1 MLQQP
6 LPMFDT
12 QSNWSVP
19 DVLPQ
24 FSETET
30 VAIDL
35 ETYDPHLTTC
45 GPGWATGRGHV
56 VGIGVAT
63 DGWKGYLPIRHQGGG
78 NLDENLV
85 LRWLTKL
92 LSSTK
97 RDIIFHNSLYDVGWL
112 RREGVDVKGRIL
124 DTIVAAPLINENR
137 FSYSL
142 DALGEFYCDEK
153 KDESLL
159 QDAALAYGVNPK
171 SEMYKLHSKYVG
183 PYGEQDAALTLKLWN
198 KLKLEIAQQNLEQV
212 LDIECRLIPLLLE
225 MRWRGVR
232 VDEEKAD
239 NVSKQ
244 LSLQEQKIMVE
255 IKRQYGN
262 EVNLWANAS
271 LQAIFEKNKIWYPR
285 TEKGTPSFQRQWLE
299 GHEHE
304 LPQLIV
310 KARKLNKARTT
321 FIDKMIKD
329 HCFNGRIHAEA
340 HAMRNDRGG
349 TVSGR
354 FSYSNPNLQQ
364 VPARDPEI
372 GNLIRSLFIPEEGCQ
387 WGVFDYS
394 QQEPRLTVHYANQ
407 THLRGSKDA
416 VQQYTEENADFHQIV
431 ADMANI
437 PRKQAKTIN
446 LGLSYGMGKEK
457 LIKELGLEELEA
469 ENLFKQYHEK
479 VPFIRALQDQCARVA
494 MTRGHIKTFAG
505 RRCRFDLWESRYE
518 RTLPL
523 PLEEAK
529 EKYGHDLKRSYTY
542 KALNRL
548 IQGSAA
554 DMTKLAML
562 GLWDE
567 GIIPHLQVHDEV
579 DISIESTE
587 QAKRVVHIMENCVEL
602 AVPLLVDMELGKS
615 WGETKEI
622 KR

>member
-1 MLQQP
+1 MLQGS
-6 LPMFDT
+6 MFPPK
-12 QSNWSVP
+12 SNWSVP
-19 DVLPQ
+19 AVFPQ

-30 VAIDL
+30 IAVDL
-35 ETYDPHLTTC
+35 ETYDPHLMTC

-56 VGIGVAT
+56 VGIGIAT
-63 DGWKGYLPIRHQGGG
+63 DNWHGYFPIRHEGGG
-78 NLDENLV
+78 NLDEALV
-85 LRWLTKL
+85 LRWLKNT
-92 LSSTK
+92 LSSEK
-97 RDIIFHNSLYDVGWL
+97 REVIFHNSLYDVGWL
-112 RREGVDVKGRIL
+112 RREGISVKGKIL
-124 DTIVAAPLINENR
+124 DTIVAAPLVNENR
-137 FSYSL
+137 YSYSL
-142 DALGEFYCDEK
+142 DNLGEFYCNEK

-159 QDAALAYGVNPK
+159 QDAALAFGVNPK
-171 SEMYKLHSKYVG
+171 SEMYKLHAKYVG
-183 PYGEQDAALTLKLWN
+183 PYGEQDAVLTLRLWK
-198 KLKLEIAQQNLEQV
+198 KLKLEIAEQNLEKI
-212 LDIECRLIPLLLE
+212 LDMECRLIPLLLE

-239 NVSKQ
+239 SVSKA

-255 IKRQYGN
+255 IKRQYGD

-271 LQAIFEKNKIWYPR
+271 LQSIFEKNKIWFPR
-285 TEKGTPSFQRQWLE
+285 TAKGMPSFQKDWLE
-299 GHEHE
+299 GHDHE

-394 QQEPRLTVHYANQ
+394 QQEPRLTVHYADQMN
-407 THLRGSKDA
+407 LNGAENA
-416 VQQYTEENADFHQIV
+416 VSQYRDDNADFHQIV
-431 ADMANI
+431 ADMAKI

-457 LIKELGLEELEA
+457 LIKELGLDDTEA
-469 ENLFKQYHEK
+469 ENLFQQYHAN

-494 MTRGHIKTFAG
+494 MDRGFIKTFAG

-529 EKYGHDLKRSYTY
+529 EKYGDNLKRSYTY

-562 GLWDE
+562 GLWEE
-567 GIIPHLQVHDEV
+567 GIVPHLQVHDEV
-579 DISIESTE
+579 DISIENTE
-587 QAKRVVHIMENCVEL
+587 QANTVARIMETCVEL
-602 AVPLLVDMELGKS
+602 AVPLLVDMELGTS
-615 WGETKEI
+615 WGETKDI

>member
-1 MLQQP
+1 MLQGS
-6 LPMFDT
+6 MFPPK
-12 QSNWSVP
+12 SSWSVP
-19 DVLPQ
+19 AVFPQ

-30 VAIDL
+30 IAVDL
-35 ETYDPHLTTC
+35 ETYDPHLMTC

-56 VGIGVAT
+56 VGIGIAT
-63 DGWKGYLPIRHQGGG
+63 DNWNGYFPIRHEGGG
-78 NLDENLV
+78 NLDEGLV
-85 LRWLTKL
+85 LRWLRNT
-92 LSSTK
+92 LSSEK
-97 RDIIFHNSLYDVGWL
+97 REVIFHNSLYDVGWL
-112 RREGVDVKGRIL
+112 RREGVDVKGKIL
-124 DTIVAAPLINENR
+124 DTIVAAPLVNENR
-137 FSYSL
+137 YSYSL
-142 DALGEFYCDEK
+142 DNLGEFYCNEK

-159 QDAALAYGVNPK
+159 QNAALAFGVNPK
-171 SEMYKLHSKYVG
+171 SEMYKLHAKYVG
-183 PYGEQDAALTLKLWN
+183 PYGEQDAVLTLKLWK
-198 KLKLEIAQQNLEQV
+198 KLKLEIAEQNLEKI
-212 LDIECRLIPLLLE
+212 LDMECRLIPLLLE

-239 NVSKQ
+239 TISKQ
-244 LSLQEQKIMVE
+244 LSLKEQKIMVE
-255 IKRQYGN
+255 IKRQYGS

-271 LQAIFEKNKIWYPR
+271 LQSIFEKNKIWFPR
-285 TEKGTPSFQRQWLE
+285 TAKGMPSFQRDWLE
-299 GHEHE
+299 GHDHE

-394 QQEPRLTVHYANQ
+394 QQEPRLTVHYADQ
-407 THLRGSKDA
+407 MKLTGAQDA
-416 VQQYTEENADFHQIV
+416 VKLYTEENADFHQIV

-457 LIKELGLEELEA
+457 LIKELGIDDTEA
-469 ENLFKQYHEK
+469 ESLFQQYHAN

-494 MTRGHIKTFAG
+494 MDRGYIKTFAG

-523 PLEEAK
+523 PFEEAK
-529 EKYGHDLKRSYTY
+529 EKYGDNLKRSYTY

-562 GLWDE
+562 GLWEE
-567 GIIPHLQVHDEV
+567 GIVPHLQVHDEV
-579 DISIESTE
+579 DISIENTE
-587 QAKRVVHIMENCVEL
+587 QANTVARIMENCVEL
-602 AVPLLVDMELGKS
+602 AVPLLVDMELGTS
-615 WGETKEI
+615 WGETKDI

>member
-1 MLQQP
+1 MILQS
-6 LPMFDT
+6 PMFAPE
-12 QSNWSVP
+12 SGWSIP
-19 DVLPQ
+19 DVFPQ

-30 VAIDL
+30 IAVDL
-35 ETYDPHLTTC
+35 ETYDPHLMTC
-45 GPGWATGRGHV
+45 GPGWATGRGHIV
-56 VGIGVAT
+56 GVGIAT
-63 DGWKGYLPIRHQGGG
+63 EGWKGYFPIRHAGGG
-78 NLDENLV
+78 NLDEDIV
-85 LRWLTKL
+85 LRWLRNTL
-92 LSSTK
+92 ASEK
-97 RDIIFHNSLYDVGWL
+97 RDVIFHNALYDVGWL
-112 RREGVDVKGRIL
+112 RREGVHVGGKIL
-124 DTIVAAPLINENR
+124 DTIVAAPLVNENR
-137 FSYSL
+137 YSYSL
-142 DALGEFYCDEK
+142 DNLGEFYCNEK

-159 QDAALAYGVNPK
+159 QNAALSFGVNPK

-183 PYGEQDAALTLKLWN
+183 PYGEQDAALTLKLWQ
-198 KLKLEIAQQNLEQV
+198 KLKIEVQEQGLEKI
-212 LDIECRLIPLLLE
+212 LDMECRLIPLLLE

-232 VDEEKAD
+232 IDEQKAD
-239 NVSKQ
+239 DVSKK
-244 LSLQEQKIMVE
+244 LSIEEQKIQVE
-255 IKRQYGN
+255 IKRKYGA

-271 LQAIFEKNKIWYPR
+271 LQAIFEQNKIKFPR
-285 TEKGTPSFQRQWLE
+285 TAKGMASFQKDWLE

-310 KARKLNKARTT
+310 RARKLNKARTT

-394 QQEPRLTVHYANQ
+394 QQEPRLTVHYADRMN
-407 THLRGSKDA
+407 LAGAKDA
-416 VQQYTEENADFHQIV
+416 VSLYTNDDADFHQIV

-457 LIKELGLEELEA
+457 LIKELGIEELEA
-469 ENLFKQYHEK
+469 QALFQQYHAK

-494 MTRGHIKTFAG
+494 MERGYIRTFAG
-505 RRCRFDLWESRYE
+505 RRCRFNLWEDRYE

-523 PLEEAK
+523 PYDEAI
-529 EKYGHDLKRSYTY
+529 EKYGDNLKRSYTY

-562 GLWDE
+562 GLWEE
-567 GIIPHLQVHDEV
+567 GIVPHLQVHDEV
-579 DISIESTE
+579 DISIENTE
-587 QAKRVVHIMENCVEL
+587 QANTVARIMENCVEL
-602 AVPLLVDMELGKS
+602 AVPLLVDKELGSS

-622 KR
+622 K

>member
-1 MLQQP
+1 
-6 LPMFDT
+6 MFAPESD
-12 QSNWSVP
+12 WSIPSVF
-19 DVLPQ
+19 PQ
-24 FSETET
+24 FSDTET
-30 VAIDL
+30 IAVDL
-35 ETYDPHLTTC
+35 ETYDPHLMTC
-45 GPGWATGRGHV
+45 GPGWATGRGHI
-56 VGIGVAT
+56 VGIGIAT
-63 DGWKGYLPIRHQGGG
+63 DNWKGYFPIRHDGGG
-78 NLDENLV
+78 NLDEDVV
-85 LRWLTKL
+85 LRWLKNTL
-92 LSSTK
+92 ASEK
-97 RDIIFHNSLYDVGWL
+97 RDVIFHNALYDVGWL
-112 RREGVDVKGRIL
+112 RREGVHVGGKIL
-124 DTIVAAPLINENR
+124 DTIVAAPLVNENR
-137 FSYSL
+137 YSYSL
-142 DALGEFYCDEK
+142 DNLGEFYCNER

-159 QDAALAYGVNPK
+159 QNAALSFGVNPK
-171 SEMYKLHSKYVG
+171 SEMYKLPSKFVG
-183 PYGEQDAALTLKLWN
+183 PYGEQDAALTLKLWK
-198 KLKLEIAQQNLEQV
+198 KLKVEIKEQSLEKI
-212 LDIECRLIPLLLE
+212 LDMECRLIPLLLE

-232 VDEEKAD
+232 IDEEKAD
-239 NVSKQ
+239 TVSKK
-244 LSLQEQKIMVE
+244 LSIEEQKIQVE
-255 IKRQYGN
+255 IKRKYGA

-271 LQAIFEKNKIWYPR
+271 LEGIFEKNKIWFPR
-285 TEKGTPSFQRQWLE
+285 TAKGMASFQKDWLE

-310 KARKLNKARTT
+310 RARKLNKARTT

-372 GNLIRSLFIPEEGCQ
+372 GSLIRSLFIPEEGCQ

-394 QQEPRLTVHYANQ
+394 QQEPRLTVHYADRMN
-407 THLRGSKDA
+407 LAGAKDA
-416 VQQYTEENADFHQIV
+416 VSLYTNENADFHQIV

-457 LIKELGLEELEA
+457 LIKELGIEELEA
-469 ENLFKQYHEK
+469 QALFQQYHAK

-494 MTRGHIKTFAG
+494 MERGYIRTFAG
-505 RRCRFDLWESRYE
+505 RRCRFNLWEDRYE

-523 PLEEAK
+523 PYDEAI
-529 EKYGHDLKRSYTY
+529 EKYGDNLKRSYTY

-562 GLWDE
+562 GLWEE
-567 GIIPHLQVHDEV
+567 GIVPHLQVHDEV
-579 DISIESTE
+579 DISIENTE
-587 QAKRVVHIMENCVEL
+587 QANTVARIMENCVEL
-602 AVPLLVDMELGKS
+602 AVPLLVDKELGSS

-622 KR
+622 K

>member
-1 MLQQP
+1 
-6 LPMFDT
+6 MFAPTSD
-12 QSNWSVP
+12 WSIPEVF
-19 DVLPQ
+19 PQ

-30 VAIDL
+30 IAVDL
-35 ETYDPHLTTC
+35 ETYDPHLMTC
-45 GPGWATGRGHV
+45 GPGWATGRGHIV
-56 VGIGVAT
+56 GVGIAT
-63 DGWKGYLPIRHQGGG
+63 EGWKGYFPIRHQGGG
-78 NLDENLV
+78 NLDEDIV
-85 LRWLTKL
+85 LRWLRNTL
-92 LSSTK
+92 ASEK
-97 RDIIFHNSLYDVGWL
+97 RDVIFHNALYDVGWL
-112 RREGVDVKGRIL
+112 RREGVHVGGKIL
-124 DTIVAAPLINENR
+124 DTIVAAPLVNENR
-137 FSYSL
+137 YSYSL
-142 DALGEFYCDEK
+142 DNLGEFYCNEK

-159 QDAALAYGVNPK
+159 QNAALSFGVNPK
-171 SEMYKLHSKYVG
+171 SEMYKLPSKFVG
-183 PYGEQDAALTLKLWN
+183 PYGEQDAALTLKLWQ
-198 KLKLEIAQQNLEQV
+198 KLKIEVQEQGLEKI
-212 LDIECRLIPLLLE
+212 LDMECRLIPLLLE

-232 VDEEKAD
+232 IDEQKAD
-239 NVSKQ
+239 DVSKK
-244 LSLQEQKIMVE
+244 LSIEEQKLQVE
-255 IKRQYGN
+255 IKRKYGA

-271 LQAIFEKNKIWYPR
+271 LEAIFEKNKIWFPR
-285 TEKGTPSFQRQWLE
+285 TAKGMASFQKDWLE

-310 KARKLNKARTT
+310 RARKLNKARTT

-329 HCFNGRIHAEA
+329 HCFDGRIHAEA

-394 QQEPRLTVHYANQ
+394 QQEPRLTVHYADRMN
-407 THLRGSKDA
+407 LAGAKDA
-416 VQQYTEENADFHQIV
+416 VVEYTEKNADFHQIV

-457 LIKELGLEELEA
+457 LIKELGIDDTEA
-469 ENLFKQYHEK
+469 EGLFQQYHNK
-479 VPFIRALQDQCARVA
+479 VPFIRGLQDQCARVA
-494 MTRGHIKTFAG
+494 MERGYIRTFAG
-505 RRCRFDLWESRYE
+505 RRCRFNLWEDRYE

-523 PLEEAK
+523 PYEEAQ
-529 EKYGHDLKRSYTY
+529 EKYGDNLKRSYTY

-562 GLWDE
+562 GLWEE
-567 GIIPHLQVHDEV
+567 GIVPHLQVHDEV
-579 DISIESTE
+579 DISVENTE
-587 QAKRVVHIMENCVEL
+587 QADKIAEIMETCVEL
-602 AVPLLVDMELGKS
+602 AVPLLVDKELGSS

-622 KR
+622 K

>member
-1 MLQQP
+1 MILQS
-6 LPMFDT
+6 PMFAPESD
-12 QSNWSVP
+12 WSIPSVF
-19 DVLPQ
+19 PQ
-24 FSETET
+24 FSDTET
-30 VAIDL
+30 IAVDL
-35 ETYDPHLTTC
+35 ETYDPHLMTC
-45 GPGWATGRGHV
+45 GPGWATGRGHI
-56 VGIGVAT
+56 VGIGIAT
-63 DGWKGYLPIRHQGGG
+63 DNWKGYFPIRHDGGG
-78 NLDENLV
+78 NLDEDVV
-85 LRWLTKL
+85 LRWLKNTL
-92 LSSTK
+92 ASEK
-97 RDIIFHNSLYDVGWL
+97 RDVIFHNALYDVGWL
-112 RREGVDVKGRIL
+112 RREGVHVGGKIL
-124 DTIVAAPLINENR
+124 DTIVAAPLVNENR
-137 FSYSL
+137 YSYSL
-142 DALGEFYCDEK
+142 DNLGEFYCNEK

-159 QDAALAYGVNPK
+159 QNAALSFGVNPK
-171 SEMYKLHSKYVG
+171 SEMYKLPSKFVG
-183 PYGEQDAALTLKLWN
+183 PYGEQDAALTLKLWK
-198 KLKLEIAQQNLEQV
+198 KLKVEIKEQSLEKI
-212 LDIECRLIPLLLE
+212 LDMECRLIPLLLE

-232 VDEEKAD
+232 IDEEKAD
-239 NVSKQ
+239 TVSKK
-244 LSLQEQKIMVE
+244 LSIEEQKIQVE
-255 IKRQYGN
+255 IKRKYGA

-271 LQAIFEKNKIWYPR
+271 LEGIFEKNKIWFPR
-285 TEKGTPSFQRQWLE
+285 TAKGMASFQKDWLE

-310 KARKLNKARTT
+310 RARKLNKARTT

-372 GNLIRSLFIPEEGCQ
+372 GSLIRSLFIPEEGCQ

-394 QQEPRLTVHYANQ
+394 QQEPRLTVHYADRMN
-407 THLRGSKDA
+407 LAGAKDA
-416 VQQYTEENADFHQIV
+416 VSLYTNENADFHQIV

-457 LIKELGLEELEA
+457 LIKELGIEELEA
-469 ENLFKQYHEK
+469 QALFQQYHAK

-494 MTRGHIKTFAG
+494 MERGYIRTFAG
-505 RRCRFDLWESRYE
+505 RRCRFNLWEDRYE

-523 PLEEAK
+523 PYDEAI
-529 EKYGHDLKRSYTY
+529 EKYGDNLKRSYTY

-562 GLWDE
+562 GLWEE
-567 GIIPHLQVHDEV
+567 GIVPHLQVHDEV
-579 DISIESTE
+579 DISIENTE
-587 QAKRVVHIMENCVEL
+587 QANTVARIMENCVEL
-602 AVPLLVDMELGKS
+602 AVPLLVDKELGSS

-622 KR
+622 K

>member
-1 MLQQP
+1 MLQGS
-6 LPMFDT
+6 MFPPK
-12 QSNWSVP
+12 SNWSVP
-19 DVLPQ
+19 AVFPQ

-30 VAIDL
+30 IAVDL
-35 ETYDPHLTTC
+35 ETYDPHLMTC

-56 VGIGVAT
+56 VGIGIAT
-63 DGWKGYLPIRHQGGG
+63 DNWHGYFPIRHEGGG
-78 NLDENLV
+78 NLDEALV
-85 LRWLTKL
+85 LRWLKNT
-92 LSSTK
+92 LSSEK
-97 RDIIFHNSLYDVGWL
+97 REVIFHNSLYDVGWL
-112 RREGVDVKGRIL
+112 RREGITVKGKIL
-124 DTIVAAPLINENR
+124 DTIVAAPLVNENR
-137 FSYSL
+137 YSYSL
-142 DALGEFYCDEK
+142 DNLGEFYCNEK

-159 QDAALAYGVNPK
+159 QDAALAFGVNPK
-171 SEMYKLHSKYVG
+171 SEMYKLHAKYVG
-183 PYGEQDAALTLKLWN
+183 PYGEQDAVLTLRLWK
-198 KLKLEIAQQNLEQV
+198 KLKLEIAEQNLEKI
-212 LDIECRLIPLLLE
+212 LDMECRLIPLLLE

-239 NVSKQ
+239 SVSKA

-255 IKRQYGN
+255 IKRQYGD

-271 LQAIFEKNKIWYPR
+271 LQSIFEKNKIWFPR
-285 TEKGTPSFQRQWLE
+285 TAKGMPSFQKDWLE
-299 GHEHE
+299 GHDHE

-372 GNLIRSLFIPEEGCQ
+372 GNLIRSLFIPEKGCQ

-394 QQEPRLTVHYANQ
+394 QQEPRLTVHYADQMN
-407 THLRGSKDA
+407 LNGAENA
-416 VQQYTEENADFHQIV
+416 VSQYRDDNADFHQIV
-431 ADMANI
+431 ADMAKI

-457 LIKELGLEELEA
+457 LIKELGLDDTEA
-469 ENLFKQYHEK
+469 ENLFQQYHAN

-494 MTRGHIKTFAG
+494 MDRGFIKTFAG

-529 EKYGHDLKRSYTY
+529 EKYGDNLKRSYTY

-562 GLWDE
+562 GLWEE
-567 GIIPHLQVHDEV
+567 GIVPHLQVHDEV
-579 DISIESTE
+579 DISIENTE
-587 QAKRVVHIMENCVEL
+587 QANTVARIMETCVEL
-602 AVPLLVDMELGKS
+602 AVPLLVDMELGTS
-615 WGETKEI
+615 WGETKDI

>member
-1 MLQQP
+1 VILQS
-6 LPMFDT
+6 PMFAPESD
-12 QSNWSVP
+12 WSIPSVF
-19 DVLPQ
+19 PQ
-24 FSETET
+24 FSDTET
-30 VAIDL
+30 IAVDL
-35 ETYDPHLTTC
+35 ETYDPHLMTC
-45 GPGWATGRGHV
+45 GPGWATGRGHI
-56 VGIGVAT
+56 VGIGIAT
-63 DGWKGYLPIRHQGGG
+63 DNWKGYFPIRHDGGG
-78 NLDENLV
+78 NLDEDVV
-85 LRWLTKL
+85 LRWLKNTL
-92 LSSTK
+92 ASEK
-97 RDIIFHNSLYDVGWL
+97 RDVIFHNALYDVGWL
-112 RREGVDVKGRIL
+112 RREGVHVGGKIL
-124 DTIVAAPLINENR
+124 DTIVAAPLVNENR
-137 FSYSL
+137 YSYSL
-142 DALGEFYCDEK
+142 DNLGEFYCNEK

-159 QDAALAYGVNPK
+159 QNAALSFGVNPK
-171 SEMYKLHSKYVG
+171 SEMYKLPSKFVG
-183 PYGEQDAALTLKLWN
+183 PYGEQDAALTLKLWK
-198 KLKLEIAQQNLEQV
+198 KLKVEIKEQSLEKI
-212 LDIECRLIPLLLE
+212 LDMECRLIPLLLE

-232 VDEEKAD
+232 IDEEKAD
-239 NVSKQ
+239 TVSKK
-244 LSLQEQKIMVE
+244 LSIEEQKIQVE
-255 IKRQYGN
+255 IKRKYGA

-271 LQAIFEKNKIWYPR
+271 LEGIFEKNKIWFPR
-285 TEKGTPSFQRQWLE
+285 TAKGMASFQKDWLE

-310 KARKLNKARTT
+310 RARKLNKARTT

-372 GNLIRSLFIPEEGCQ
+372 GSLIRSLFIPEEGCQ

-394 QQEPRLTVHYANQ
+394 QQEPRLTVHYADRMN
-407 THLRGSKDA
+407 LAGAKDA
-416 VQQYTEENADFHQIV
+416 VSLYTNENADFHQIV

-457 LIKELGLEELEA
+457 LIKELGIEELEA
-469 ENLFKQYHEK
+469 QALFQQYHAK

-494 MTRGHIKTFAG
+494 MERGYIRTFAG
-505 RRCRFDLWESRYE
+505 RRCRFNLWEDRYE

-523 PLEEAK
+523 PYDEAI
-529 EKYGHDLKRSYTY
+529 EKYGDNLKRSYTY

-562 GLWDE
+562 GLWEE
-567 GIIPHLQVHDEV
+567 GIVPHLQVHDEV
-579 DISIESTE
+579 DISIENTE
-587 QAKRVVHIMENCVEL
+587 QANTVARIMENCVEL
-602 AVPLLVDMELGKS
+602 AVPLLVDKELGSS

-622 KR
+622 K

>member
-1 MLQQP
+1 MLQGS
-6 LPMFDT
+6 MFPPK
-12 QSNWSVP
+12 SSWSVP
-19 DVLPQ
+19 AVFPQ

-30 VAIDL
+30 IAVDL
-35 ETYDPHLTTC
+35 ETYDPHLMTC

-56 VGIGVAT
+56 VGIGIAT
-63 DGWKGYLPIRHQGGG
+63 DNWNGYFPIRHEGGG
-78 NLDENLV
+78 NLDEGLV
-85 LRWLTKL
+85 LRWLKNT
-92 LSSTK
+92 LSSEK
-97 RDIIFHNSLYDVGWL
+97 REVIFHNSLYDVGWL
-112 RREGVDVKGRIL
+112 RREGVDVKGKIL
-124 DTIVAAPLINENR
+124 DTIVAAPLVNENR
-137 FSYSL
+137 YSYSL
-142 DALGEFYCDEK
+142 DNLGEFYCNEK

-159 QDAALAYGVNPK
+159 QNAALAFGVNPK
-171 SEMYKLHSKYVG
+171 SEMYKLHAKYVG
-183 PYGEQDAALTLKLWN
+183 PYGEQDAVLTLKLWK
-198 KLKLEIAQQNLEQV
+198 KLKLEIAEQNLEKI
-212 LDIECRLIPLLLE
+212 LDMECRLIPLLLE

-239 NVSKQ
+239 TISKQ
-244 LSLQEQKIMVE
+244 LSLKEQKIMVE
-255 IKRQYGN
+255 IKRQYGS

-271 LQAIFEKNKIWYPR
+271 LQSIFEKNKIWFPR
-285 TEKGTPSFQRQWLE
+285 TAKGMPSFQKDWLE
-299 GHEHE
+299 GHDHE

-394 QQEPRLTVHYANQ
+394 QQEPRLTVHYADQMN
-407 THLRGSKDA
+407 LNGAENA
-416 VQQYTEENADFHQIV
+416 VSQYRDDNADFHQIV
-431 ADMANI
+431 ADMAKI

-457 LIKELGLEELEA
+457 LIKELGLDDTEA
-469 ENLFKQYHEK
+469 ENLFQQYHAN

-494 MTRGHIKTFAG
+494 MDRGFIKTFAG

-529 EKYGHDLKRSYTY
+529 EKYGDNLKRSYTY

-562 GLWDE
+562 GLWEE
-567 GIIPHLQVHDEV
+567 GIVPHLQVHDEV
-579 DISIESTE
+579 DISIENTE
-587 QAKRVVHIMENCVEL
+587 QANTVARIMETCVEL
-602 AVPLLVDMELGKS
+602 AVPLLVDMELGTS
-615 WGETKEI
+615 WGETKDI